1 MVKRAHKQADGKYHI
16 KGKKYDHNVGSR
28 AQVWHGSAYKTAGG
42 LTKAKLLMNK
52 HGRVVSKVKYT
63 TAKKEK
69 RLVKAGFK
77 PKKGTF
83 KAFKK
88 SDSTLKKKGKASRRT
103 RKR

>member
-1 MVKRAHKQADGKYHI
+1 MVKRAQKQADGKYHI
-16 KGKKYDHNVGSR
+16 KGKKYDLNTGSR
-28 AQVWHGSAYKTAGG
+28 AQVWHGTAYKTAGG
-42 LTKAKLLMNK
+42 LTRAKLLMNK
-52 HGRVVSKVKYT
+52 HGRVVSKSKHT

-69 RLVKAGFK
+69 RLAKAGYK

-88 SDSTLKKKGKASRRT
+88 SDSTLKKRSKAARRT